1 MDAVDI
7 RVVALGEDDS
17 VEWLVELNV
26 HFHQVLFAGDVEADN
41 LGHVGLSLGPGFVL
55 LSTGWL
61 V

>member
-17 VEWLVELNV
+17 VERFVKLNID
-26 HFHQVLFAGDVEADN
+26 FHEVLFTGDIEADN
-41 LGHVGLSLGPGFVL
+41 LGHVWLSLGPGFVL
-55 LSTGWL
+55 CTGL

>member
-17 VEWLVELNV
+17 VEGFVELNV
-26 HFHQVLFAGDVEADN
+26 DFHEILFAGDVEADD
-41 LGHVGLSLGPGFVL
+41 LGHVRLSLGPGFVL
-55 LSTGWL
+55 CTGL